1 MRKSHIRAAIRVI
14 PDFPKPGASATRLHH
29 PATPFLARRVA
40 LTRGA
45 LRFAAAG
52 IMFQDITTLL
62 LNPVA
67 YKDCCSLLEER
78 YRGFGLDAIAG
89 FEARGFFFGPPLA
102 LALGL
107 PFVPL
112 RKPKKLPGA
121 SLPRS
126 GGTPHAPP

>member
-1 MRKSHIRAAIRVI
+1 M
-14 PDFPKPGASATRLHH
+14 
-29 PATPFLARRVA
+29 
-40 LTRGA
+40 LTR
-45 LRFAAAG
+45 RFGFRAPRHAG

-78 YRGFGLDAIAG
+78 YRGYGLDAIAG

-121 SLPRS
+121 LISRAV
-126 GGTPHAPP
+126 APPFIGRRP